1 MKILIVGGGNMGLT
15 FAKSF
20 LKAHIVSEDKML
32 ILEKSL
38 KKAEEL
44 KKLNIGT
51 VYGEPGSYIKEADL
65 IILAVKPQ
73 DIGILFSKIKSYI
86 DHQQVVLSVMA
97 GVKIS
102 TISQHLGIDKIIR
115 AMPNL
120 PAQIGVGMTVFTSSE
135 SVTRIELVTVQNLL
149 NSTGKSIYKSNE
161 SMIDAATAISG
172 SGPAYIFYF
181 MQSLI
186 NAANEMGFTQAES
199 ELLTY
204 QTFRGA
210 IDLFNKFDFS
220 CEEWIAKVSSKGG
233 TTEAAFEKLNDQNV
247 SEQFQLAINQALIRA
262 NELSVVK

>member
-1 MKILIVGGGNMGLT
+1 MKILIIGGGNMGLT

-20 LKAHIVSEDKML
+20 LKTHIVTKENML

-44 KKLNIGT
+44 KKLDIGT
-51 VYGEPGSYIKEADL
+51 VHGQPGAFIKTADL

-73 DIGILFSKIKSYI
+73 DTTSLFAVVKPYI
-86 DHQQVVLSVMA
+86 DQQQVILSIMA
-97 GVKIS
+97 GVKIE
-102 TISQHLGIDKIIR
+102 TIAAQLGTQKIIR

-120 PAQIGVGMTVFTSSE
+120 PAQIGIGMTVFTSSE
-135 SVTRIELVTVQNLL
+135 AVTRIELVTVQNLL
-149 NSTGKSIYKSNE
+149 NSTGKSIYKEQE
-161 SMIDAATAISG
+161 SMINAATAISG

-186 NAANEMGFTQAES
+186 DAAKKMDFTQAEA

-204 QTFRGA
+204 QTFKGA

-220 CEEWIAKVSSKGG
+220 CEEWINKVSSRGG
-233 TTEAAFEKLNDQNV
+233 TTEAAFNKLSEENV
-247 SEQFQLAINQALIRA
+247 SLKFQIAINQALVRA
-262 NELSVVK
+262 KELSDF